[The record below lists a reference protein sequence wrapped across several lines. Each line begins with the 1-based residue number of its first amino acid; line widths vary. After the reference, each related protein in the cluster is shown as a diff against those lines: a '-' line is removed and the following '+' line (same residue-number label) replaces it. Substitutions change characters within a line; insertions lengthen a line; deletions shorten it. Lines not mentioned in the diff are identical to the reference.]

1 MKLGVVTHYMPP
13 HQGGIEHVAEVLF
26 SGYTDAGIDVRWIAS
41 RVPAA
46 APAREARR
54 IRVRCWN
61 GLERGLGVPVP
72 IWSPEGWREL
82 ARLVQWAD
90 ALHVH
95 DCLYPSSAVAV
106 ALARRAGKPVLLSQ
120 HVGFVHYALPVLNWL
135 ERAAYATVGRATLRG
150 ASRVVFATPAAA
162 RYVAA
167 LLEILP
173 ERTSAIPNGIDTT
186 RFRPVTLAER
196 RTARESLRLPLDRPI
211 VLFAGRLV
219 AKKGIDLVL
228 GVSDHLPGMHFL
240 IVGDGPMQPLL
251 RKRRHNVSW
260 IPAVLPERMP
270 DCYSACD
277 CVLLP
282 SRDEGLPLVVQEAM
296 ASERPAV
303 ISEDEPYAPDLIKAG
318 VCAGAPRAEPLLSAE
333 VRRLVEGEA
342 RDMGVRA
349 RAYAEAH
356 WDYKK
361 MLDSYARVLED
372 MTATATPARR

>member
-26 SGYTDAGIDVRWIAS
+26 SGYADLGIDVRWIAS
-41 RVPAA
+41 RMPAL

-61 GLERGLGVPVP
+61 GLERRLGVPVP
-72 IWSPEGWREL
+72 IWLAEGWREL
-82 ARLVQWAD
+82 ARLVRWAD

-95 DCLYPSSAVAV
+95 DCLYPSSAIAV
-106 ALARRAGKPVLLSQ
+106 ALARRGAKPVLLSQ
-120 HVGFVHYALPVLNWL
+120 HVGFVHYTLPVLNWL
-135 ERAAYATVGRATLRG
+135 ERAAYATLGRATLRG

-162 RYVAA
+162 RHVGA
-167 LLEILP
+167 LLQIPP
-173 ERTSAIPNGIDTT
+173 ERTCAIPNGIDTQ
-186 RFRPVTLAER
+186 RFRPMSLAETR
-196 RTARESLRLPLDRPI
+196 MARESLRLPPDRPI

-219 AKKGIDLVL
+219 AKKGIGLVL
-228 GVSDHLPGMHFL
+228 GVSDRLPGTHFL
-240 IVGDGPMQPLL
+240 IVGDGPMRHLL
-251 RKRRHNVSW
+251 SRRRDNVSW
-260 IPAVLPERMP
+260 IPAVPPERMSE
-270 DCYSACD
+270 CYGACD

-303 ISEDEPYAPDLIKAG
+303 ISEDEPYAADLIAAG
-318 VCAGAPRAEPLLSAE
+318 VCAGAPRAEHVLSDR

-342 RDMGVRA
+342 REMGARA

-356 WDYKK
+356 WDRKK
-361 MLDSYARVLED
+361 MVDRYVRVLED
-372 MTATATPARR
+372 MTATAAPARR

>member
-13 HQGGIEHVAEVLF
+13 HRGGIEHVAEVLF
-26 SGYTDAGIDVRWIAS
+26 SGYADVGIDVRWIAS

-61 GLERGLGVPVP
+61 GLERALGMPVP

-82 ARLVQWAD
+82 GRLVQWAD

-120 HVGFVHYALPVLNWL
+120 HVGFVRYALPVLNWVQ
-135 ERAAYATVGRATLRG
+135 RAAYATLGRATLRG
-150 ASRVVFATPAAA
+150 ASRVVFATPAAG
-162 RYVAA
+162 RYVTA
-167 LLEILP
+167 LLQIAP
-173 ERTSAIPNGIDTT
+173 ERASAIPNGIDTT
-186 RFRPVTLAER
+186 RFRPVTAAEQR
-196 RTARESLRLPLDRPI
+196 MARESLGLPLDRPI

-219 AKKGIDLVL
+219 AKKGIDLML
-228 GVSDHLPGMHFL
+228 DVSDHLPGTHFM
-240 IVGDGPMQPLL
+240 IVGDGPMQSLL
-251 RKRRHNVSW
+251 RKRRDNVSW
-260 IPAVLPERMP
+260 IRAVPTERMP
-270 DCYSACD
+270 DCYGACD

-296 ASERPAV
+296 ASGRPAV
-303 ISEDEPYAPDLIKAG
+303 ISEDEAYATDLLQAG
-318 VCAGAPRAEPLLSAE
+318 VCAGAPRAEAPLTGQ
-333 VRRLVEGEA
+333 VRRLIEGEA
-342 RDMGVRA
+342 REMGARA

-356 WDYKK
+356 WERKTMIDRYV
-361 MLDSYARVLED
+361 RVLEH
-372 MTATATPARR
+372 MTSTVAPGR

>member
-26 SGYTDAGIDVRWIAS
+26 SAYTEAGIEVRWIAS

-46 APAREARR
+46 APANEARR

-61 GLERGLGVPVP
+61 GLERALGVPVP
-72 IWSPEGWREL
+72 IWSADGWREL

-95 DCLYPSSAVAV
+95 DCLYPSSAVAM

-120 HVGFVHYALPVLNWL
+120 HVGFVHYAVPVLNWV
-135 ERAAYATVGRATLRG
+135 EQAAYATLGRAILRG

-162 RYVAA
+162 RYVAT
-167 LLEILP
+167 LLPIAP
-173 ERTSAIPNGIDTT
+173 ERTIAIPNGIDTT
-186 RFRPVTLAER
+186 RFRSMTSEEGR
-196 RTARESLRLPLDRPI
+196 MARERLGLPLDRPI

-219 AKKGIDLVL
+219 AKKGIELVL
-228 GVSDHLPGMHFL
+228 GVSDYLPGTHFL
-240 IVGDGPMQPLL
+240 IVGDGPMQHLL
-251 RKRRHNVSW
+251 RTRRENVSW

-270 DCYSACD
+270 DCYGACD

-296 ASERPAV
+296 ASARPAV
-303 ISEDEPYAPDLIKAG
+303 ISEDEPYAADLLQAG
-318 VCAGAPRAEPLLSAE
+318 VCAGAPRAEAPLAGQ
-333 VRRLVEGEA
+333 VRRLIEGEA
-342 RDMGVRA
+342 REMGPRA

-356 WDYKK
+356 WERKTMVDRYV
-361 MLDSYARVLED
+361 RVLEH
-372 MTATATPARR
+372 MTSTAAPER

>member
-26 SGYTDAGIDVRWIAS
+26 SGYAEAGIDVRWIAS

-61 GLERGLGVPVP
+61 GPERRLGVPVP
-72 IWSPEGWREL
+72 IWSAEGWREL
-82 ARLVQWAD
+82 ARLARWAD

-106 ALARRAGKPVLLSQ
+106 ALGRRAGKPVLLSQ
-120 HVGFVHYALPVLNWL
+120 HVGVVHYASPVLNWL
-135 ERAAYATVGRATLRG
+135 QRGAYATLGRATLRA

-167 LLEILP
+167 LLHIHP
-173 ERTSAIPNGIDTT
+173 ERTCAIPNGVDTT
-186 RFRPVTLAER
+186 RFRPASSAER
-196 RTARESLRLPLDRPI
+196 RTARESLGLPLDRPI

-228 GVSDHLPGMHFL
+228 GVSDHLPGTHFL

-251 RKRRHNVSW
+251 RKRRDNVSW
-260 IPAVLPERMP
+260 IPAVSPERMP
-270 DCYSACD
+270 DCYGACD

-296 ASERPAV
+296 ASGRPAV
-303 ISEDEPYAPDLIKAG
+303 ISEDEAYAADLLRAG
-318 VCAGAPRAEPLLSAE
+318 VCAGAPRAEEPLTGQ
-333 VRRLVEGEA
+333 VRRLIEGEA
-342 RDMGVRA
+342 REMGPRA

-356 WDYKK
+356 WERKTMVDRYV
-361 MLDSYARVLED
+361 RVLEH
-372 MTATATPARR
+372 MTSTAAPGR